1 MQERRNFNRPRE
13 IQIGETAAH
22 CPRCRCEHFIR
33 SREKMDVMRC
43 LACHAEYPYTTL
55 LAQIAAKAG
64 RRADEVLSE
73 AEALQGQLPRSLQ
86 KL

>member
-1 MQERRNFNRPRE
+1 
-13 IQIGETAAH
+13 
-22 CPRCRCEHFIR
+22 
-33 SREKMDVMRC
+33 MDMMRC
-43 LACHAEYPYTTL
+43 LACCAEYPYTTL
-55 LAQIAAKAG
+55 LAQIAAKTG